1 MKRTLVASLI
11 LILCLIIGAGSL
23 VYIEVSCNDMIKIT
37 DTAIDS
43 ILTRNAPKLTESLQ
57 NSVDRLEKSR
67 PVLNLIIGQ
76 DDTIELR
83 GNLNKA
89 IFYCNCNDYSTAI
102 LHLQEYKSS
111 LNRIIS
117 SNEPTPSTIF

>member
-1 MKRTLVASLI
+1 MKRTLIASLI
-11 LILCLIIGAGSL
+11 VILCVAIGVGSL
-23 VYIEVSCNDMIKIT
+23 IYIEATCTDMIKIT

-43 ILTRNAPKLTESLQ
+43 ILTKNTSKLTKSLHESIK
-57 NSVDRLEKSR
+57 RLEKSR

-89 IFYCNCNDYSTAI
+89 IFYCNCNDYSTAV

-117 SNEPTPSTIF
+117 TNEPTPSTIF